1 MTKSKEE
8 KKASTPEK
16 SKEKHEKQ
24 EKQTKKDA
32 KTVDASPEVET
43 VQHGTNSEIEKIIGD
58 IKFLSRLLVFAV
70 VLLLTFAT
78 RFYNLGEPTHIW

>member
-16 SKEKHEKQ
+16 SKEK
-24 EKQTKKDA
+24 QTKKDA
-32 KTVDASPEVET
+32 KTVQDSPKVKT
-43 VQHGTNSEIEKIIGD
+43 IQHGSDSEIEKMLD
-58 IKFLSRLLVFAV
+58 TIKFLSQLITFTV
-70 VLLLTFAT
+70 VLLLSFAT